1 MENKEFFI
9 CADDVGVPYK
19 EGECPY
25 PETEEERIF
34 INEMVQKIESGAI

>member
-1 MENKEFFI
+1 MENEKLYMCMDEI
-9 CADDVGVPYK
+9 GVPYK
-19 EGECPY
+19 EDECPY